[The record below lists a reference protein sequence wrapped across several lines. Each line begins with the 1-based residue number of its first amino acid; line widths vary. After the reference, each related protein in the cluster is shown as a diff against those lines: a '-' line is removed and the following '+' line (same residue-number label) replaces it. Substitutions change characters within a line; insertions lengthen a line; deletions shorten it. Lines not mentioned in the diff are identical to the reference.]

1 MKCHQFQ
8 KAFAMFPATPLSLW
22 VGSFMWVGGVGR
34 RILILWLCP
43 YMSTYVLISY
53 VGSDLSHIAATE
65 VPMVAATP
73 ELRHERTCELQR
85 AGLKASRMEQCW
97 QALEKVLFMSP
108 CTCAVGLV
116 LLLTLVKNH
125 LSTYDETSSWESQTK
140 PSFCGSEIP
149 LDCQGDQVLSGLSY
163 SSFTTVLATL
173 GIKSLKDHSPI
184 F

>member
-8 KAFAMFPATPLSLW
+8 KVFAMFPATPLSLW

-108 CTCAVGLV
+108 CTCWLWSKTIFLLMMKQAVENPKQNRHFVVQKFRLIA
-116 LLLTLVKNH
+116 K
-125 LSTYDETSSWESQTK
+125 EIRSS
-140 PSFCGSEIP
+140 
-149 LDCQGDQVLSGLSY
+149 LDWVTQVLRQS
-163 SSFTTVLATL
+163 
-173 GIKSLKDHSPI
+173 
-184 F
+184 